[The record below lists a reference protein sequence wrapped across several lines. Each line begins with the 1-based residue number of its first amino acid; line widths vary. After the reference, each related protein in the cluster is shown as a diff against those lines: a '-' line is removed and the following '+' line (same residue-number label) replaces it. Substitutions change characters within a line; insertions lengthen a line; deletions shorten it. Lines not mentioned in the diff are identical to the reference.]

1 MLSTGDPVTL
11 VGREMSRD
19 KVAGSTT
26 GDSGVSGV
34 TGVRGVTDVRDVGCV
49 GVRERYRDDQLVAE
63 IERRRER
70 DFGREDS
77 RTETNESPK
86 HFRTSLPVQPHKP
99 VQPVQGNSEPC
110 DDTPSLCEPPATE
123 PSQPTARED
132 GQKSVGEATSNMLT
146 GSEGAECHREPVG
159 VVPSS
164 PLTPSLF
171 PDHLPPTIHFPLRNE
186 PCECG

>member
-1 MLSTGDPVTL
+1 
-11 VGREMSRD
+11 MSQD
-19 KVAGSTT
+19 KVADSTT

-34 TGVRGVTDVRDVGCV
+34 TGVRGVTDVRDVTGVRGVTDVRGV
-49 GVRERYRDDQLVAE
+49 GVRERYRDDQLLAE

-86 HFRTSLPVQPHKP
+86 HFRTSLPHKP
-99 VQPVQGNSEPC
+99 VQPVQPVQGNLDPC
-110 DDTPSLCEPPATE
+110 DDTPSQCEPPATE
-123 PSQPTARED
+123 PSQPTTRED
-132 GQKSVGEATSNMLT
+132 RQKSVGEATSNTLT
-146 GSEGAECHREPVG
+146 GSEGVERHREPVG
-159 VVPSS
+159 VIPSS

-171 PDHLPPTIHFPLRNE
+171 PDHLPPTEHFPLSNE

>member
-1 MLSTGDPVTL
+1 M
-11 VGREMSRD
+11 
-19 KVAGSTT
+19 
-26 GDSGVSGV
+26 
-34 TGVRGVTDVRDVGCV
+34 
-49 GVRERYRDDQLVAE
+49 AE

-70 DFGREDS
+70 DFGREDG

-86 HFRTSLPVQPHKP
+86 HFRTALPVQPVHKPVQP
-99 VQPVQGNSEPC
+99 VQPVQGNSDLC

-132 GQKSVGEATSNMLT
+132 GQNSVGEATSNTLT
-146 GSEGAECHREPVG
+146 SSEGAEHRHEPVG

-171 PDHLPPTIHFPLRNE
+171 PDHLPPTIHFPLRNK